1 MNGIE
6 KIAYRNIYHAINY
19 IVGGH
24 YNTIQDNGDPK
35 WLPDSMDALKEEI
48 YDSAMNNLYA
58 PGYEGYGK
66 APKEMR
72 FSGEAFIR
80 KNQRQRRGRHPEKN
94 SCKRLCDVAEPVLA
108 HQRDERIQPVYQP
121 YGH

>member
-6 KIAYRNIYHAINY
+6 KIAYRNIYHAINN
-19 IVGGH
+19 IVGLH
-24 YNTIQDNGDPK
+24 YNTIQDNLDPD
-35 WLPDSMDALKEEI
+35 WLPKSMDALKEEI

-80 KNQRQRRGRHPEKN
+80 KTIDKILASDEVAY
-94 SCKRLCDVAEPVLA
+94 DVAEIAEYANWEEV
-108 HQRDERIQPVYQP
+108 
-121 YGH
+121 G